1 MQQPSADVRQR
12 ALGRS
17 GLSVSRVIFGA
28 MALSAAGRDPQRRI
42 GTIQAAIDA
51 GSTSIDTAPLYEYGQ
66 AEELLGR
73 ALAGR
78 RGRAQ
83 VLTKVGLRWDDP
95 RGQPLYRFRD
105 ARGRDQAVRRNSRPD
120 SVRLEVERSLQ
131 RLGVEV
137 LDLVQ
142 VHHPDPETPVADTMG
157 ALADLLRAG
166 KLRAIGVS
174 NCSAAQMRM
183 AQAALG
189 SIPLASNQLRYSL
202 VERWPELEVL
212 PYAREAQI
220 GVLAYSP
227 LAQGLLSG
235 GMRAETLA
243 AADMRRSNPLFR
255 GHNPARL
262 AATIDGALAPVARA
276 HDVTV
281 AQVALAF
288 LLAQPGLTAVVAGAS
303 SIAQAERNAAAAK
316 LSLHDEEL
324 RSIRDAF
331 GALRLDPHAGLGFA
345 SRARLLLRRIAS
357 GVQRRVRRG

>member
-1 MQQPSADVRQR
+1 MHQPLADLQQHD
-12 ALGRS
+12 LGRS
-17 GLSVSRVIFGA
+17 GLRVSRVIFGA
-28 MALSAAGRDPQRRI
+28 MASVAAGQDPQRRI

-51 GSTSIDTAPLYEYGQ
+51 GITTIDTAPLYEYGQ
-66 AEELLGR
+66 SEQLLGR

-78 RGRAQ
+78 RERAQ

-95 RGQPLYRFRD
+95 RGQVLYRFRD
-105 ARGRDQAVRRNSRPD
+105 AQGREQAVRRNSRPD

-131 RLGVEV
+131 RLGVAV

-174 NCSAAQMRM
+174 NYSAAQMRE

-189 SIPLASNQLRYSL
+189 AIPLASNQVHYSL
-202 VERWPELEVL
+202 LERWPEVEVL
-212 PYAREAQI
+212 PHALNARI

-235 GMRAETLA
+235 AVQL
-243 AADMRRSNPLFR
+243 DK
-255 GHNPARL
+255 L
-262 AATIDGALAPVARA
+262 AATDGRRYSPLFQPGNFARASGAVQAALLPVARA
-276 HDVTV
+276 RGATL
-281 AQVALAF
+281 AQVALAW
-288 LLAQPGLTAVVAGAS
+288 LLAQPGLTAVIAGAN
-303 SIAQAERNAAAAK
+303 SIEQAECNAAAAE

-331 GALRLDPHAGLGFA
+331 GALRLDPQTGLGVA
-345 SRARLLLRRIAS
+345 ARA
-357 GVQRRVRRG
+357 QRRVRRIVAGVRRRLRRG